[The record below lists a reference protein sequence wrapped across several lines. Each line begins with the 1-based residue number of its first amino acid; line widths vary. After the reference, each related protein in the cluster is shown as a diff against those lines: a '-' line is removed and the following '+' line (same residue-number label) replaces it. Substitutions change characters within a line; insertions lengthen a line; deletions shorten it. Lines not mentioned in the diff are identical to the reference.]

1 MIDHGHT
8 DRTGRPV
15 TLHAVDADN
24 WRAVADCAPRDDQR
38 DWVPALAARY
48 LVLSSREDTWTS
60 LAVRAGDEVAGHIMW
75 ARDEDGSHWIGGML
89 IDAAHQGTGIGRAA
103 VRTLASW
110 LSARED
116 CTAVRLSYA
125 PVNQAA
131 AHLYT
136 SLGFRPTG
144 VEEDG
149 EVVAELVT
157 GSAR

>member
-8 DRTGRPV
+8 DKTGRPV
-15 TLHAVDADN
+15 ILRDVDADN
-24 WRAVADCAPRDDQR
+24 WRAVADSAPRDDQR

-48 LVLSSREDTWTS
+48 LVLTGREDTWTS
-60 LAVRAGDEVAGHIMW
+60 LAVCAGDEVTGHLMW

-89 IDAAHQGTGIGRAA
+89 IDAAHQGAGIGRAA

-110 LSARED
+110 LFARED
-116 CTAVRLSYA
+116 GTAVRLSYA
-125 PVNQAA
+125 PENLAA
-131 AHLYT
+131 AHLYA

-149 EVVAELVT
+149 EVVAEL
-157 GSAR
+157 SA